1 MSERLLEDGDA
12 YVRVR
17 VRRVTPCDGAAMA
30 RRGVRIMLAMRRGL
44 RLGSVTDGQMLQRL
58 KLAIFQVSRT
68 RRPRAGLDEG

>member
-44 RLGSVTDGQMLQRL
+44 GLRSVTDKG
-58 KLAIFQVSRT
+58 
-68 RRPRAGLDEG
+68 

>member
-1 MSERLLEDGDA
+1 MSEPLLEDGDA

-30 RRGVRIMLAMRRGL
+30 RHGVRLMLAMRGGLGL
-44 RLGSVTDGQMLQRL
+44 RSVTDGLQRL

-68 RRPRAGLDEG
+68 R